1 MTYIYIH
8 KGRSQYTPTYTPWAF
23 MPRYFQ
29 IMGRTFML
37 LEVSNY
43 KEELYR
49 EIAVCRNVCFMTF
62 VGVVVVAAAAAA
74 VESLVWGDP
83 WIIA

>member
-1 MTYIYIH
+1 
-8 KGRSQYTPTYTPWAF
+8 
-23 MPRYFQ
+23 
-29 IMGRTFML
+29 ML

-43 KEELYR
+43 NEELYR

-62 VGVVVVAAAAAA
+62 VVVVVVVAAAAAA

-83 WIIA
+83 WITA